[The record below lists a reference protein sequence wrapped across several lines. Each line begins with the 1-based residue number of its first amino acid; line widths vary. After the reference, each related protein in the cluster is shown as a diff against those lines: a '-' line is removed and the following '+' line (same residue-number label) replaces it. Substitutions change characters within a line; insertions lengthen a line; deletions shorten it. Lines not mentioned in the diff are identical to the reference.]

1 MKRIQTRNTIKYLL
15 HTIDLLRD
23 NLNYSVIENVSKSSN
38 ASRTGERKKQKYS
51 ASSVEHS

>member
-38 ASRTGERKKQKYS
+38 ASRTGERKKQKYN